1 MSAPID
7 PPPTL
12 RRPGRHAVVIGHRGA
27 SADVPEN
34 TLPAFAAAW
43 ESGAPWVEADTQPTS
58 DGVPVILHDDDLD
71 RTTSGS
77 GPVRRHS
84 FAEVSGLD
92 IVGGSGSGVPSLA
105 ALLALMPT
113 GRGVLLEIKG
123 DHSRADVAEIL
134 RQCESSG
141 HDDRV
146 FLQSFEHPVL
156 DHLQAL
162 APDRPT
168 GPAGRTPRRR
178 SARPLPG
185 AGGGRL
191 QPGLPGRTAAAGGGD
206 RAARRPGSPSPCG
219 RATTPPG
226 GRTSP
231 TPGWTRSSPTPPPS
245 SSRGRPPDTPKP
257 VLINRSGTL
266 GGNPM
271 VPTWL
276 INTGLRGGKMRGR
289 RGAIADGPAVDSQS
303 RGARVR
309 CWRLATV

>member
-12 RRPGRHAVVIGHRGA
+12 RRPARHAVVIGHRGA

-105 ALLALMPT
+105 ALLSLMPT
-113 GRGVLLEIKG
+113 GCGVLLEIKG
-123 DHSRADVAEIL
+123 DHSRADVAEVL

-146 FLQSFEHPVL
+146 FLQSFEVPVL
-156 DHLQAL
+156 EHLQAL
-162 APDRPT
+162 APDSPRGLLVERLDADPLARCREL
-168 GPAGRTPRRR
+168 GVAAYNPPYRDVLGRRHVV
-178 SARPLPG
+178 ADL
-185 AGGGRL
+185 
-191 QPGLPGRTAAAGGGD
+191 
-206 RAARRPGSPSPCG
+206 RAARITVAVWTCDDPAGW
-219 RATTPPG
+219 ATLTEAGVDAIITNTP
-226 GRTSP
+226 
-231 TPGWTRSSPTPPPS
+231 
-245 SSRGRPPDTPKP
+245 
-257 VLINRSGTL
+257 
-266 GGNPM
+266 
-271 VPTWL
+271 
-276 INTGLRGGKMRGR
+276 
-289 RGAIADGPAVDSQS
+289 ADL
-303 RGARVR
+303 
-309 CWRLATV
+309 LAWQAS